1 MRRLGIDVYV
11 LYHKQNQSAYECG
24 TLFTLFTFVVR
35 QAHAKYSRVTTGTT
49 KSIGLLGNGC
59 SGEDRR
65 GGYGDLITQT
75 LMVL

>member
-35 QAHAKYSRVTTGTT
+35 QAHAKYSESRPAQQSLLDFLVTGVQVKTGEVVTV
-49 KSIGLLGNGC
+49 I
-59 SGEDRR
+59 
-65 GGYGDLITQT
+65 
-75 LMVL
+75 